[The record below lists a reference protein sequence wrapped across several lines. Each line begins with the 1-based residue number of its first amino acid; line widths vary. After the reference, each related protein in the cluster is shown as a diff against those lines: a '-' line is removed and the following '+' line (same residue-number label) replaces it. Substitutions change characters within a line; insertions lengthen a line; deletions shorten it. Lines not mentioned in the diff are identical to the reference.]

1 MAKECNEEVPHR
13 FQSAIWGTLAGAIS
27 FKEALQ
33 QLTSQFTFPLVPS
46 MDIIS
51 KLGDKDLANAVD
63 LVQKYI
69 TTSEI
74 KSKAIQLIRQK
85 LLDLGY
91 LNTIFEDP
99 STPEEINTV
108 TLSIICPVRQE
119 NRSHLMGMIS
129 IFMPFHLINLIS
141 DFRKSYARK
150 QGRELNQEELLEWK
164 EANQNLEALR
174 TSTTGTIK
182 NSVV

>member
-33 QLTSQFTFPLVPS
+33 QLTSQFTFPLLPS

-51 KLGDKDLANAVD
+51 KLEDQDLIKAVD
-63 LVQKYI
+63 IVKAHI
-69 TTSEI
+69 SNPDVNA
-74 KSKAIQLIRQK
+74 KAILLVRKK

-91 LNTIFEDP
+91 LNKPFEEP
-99 STPEEINTV
+99 STEANTV
-108 TLSIICPVRQE
+108 TLSVICPVRQE

-129 IFMPFHLINLIS
+129 IIYHYSTKHLT
-141 DFRKSYARK
+141 FFYPRF
-150 QGRELNQEELLEWK
+150 
-164 EANQNLEALR
+164 
-174 TSTTGTIK
+174 
-182 NSVV
+182 